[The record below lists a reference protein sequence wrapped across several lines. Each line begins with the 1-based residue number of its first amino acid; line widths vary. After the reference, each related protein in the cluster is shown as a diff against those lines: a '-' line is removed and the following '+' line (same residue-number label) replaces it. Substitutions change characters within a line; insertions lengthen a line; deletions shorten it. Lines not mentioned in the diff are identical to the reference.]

1 MLSLTFKCAFYRS
14 EINAKGKL
22 SSVLCSYLAHFSV
35 QAQKIIKIYSK
46 KICYISLYFEKWNV
60 LALALKKLLHFL
72 KKGLSYISGNG
83 TFLKNFLYFKSA
95 LLSPSLK
102 SKKNP
107 LWKSFLYFLKKAFLI
122 FQEREV
128 WRISYI
134 PGRSLQNLK
143 IKNFTFFVCWERAF
157 QT

>member
-22 SSVLCSYLAHFSV
+22 SSVLCSYLAHFSA

-46 KICYISLYFEKWNV
+46 KMFYISLYFEKWNV

-83 TFLKNFLYFKSA
+83 TFLKKL
-95 LLSPSLK
+95 
-102 SKKNP
+102 
-107 LWKSFLYFLKKAFLI
+107 LI
-122 FQEREV
+122 FQER
-128 WRISYI
+128 
-134 PGRSLQNLK
+134 
-143 IKNFTFFVCWERAF
+143 TFKSKLEK
-157 QT
+157 